1 VEYNVRNISL
11 FRVLEVLLI
20 MPSTDIADTE
30 LYCLLH
36 FISSVLNQFR
46 DLFLVHKTDP
56 DGLLYTSSRVDA
68 EVLRWHVLHCAII

>member
-1 VEYNVRNISL
+1 MYVEYNVRNISL

-36 FISSVLNQFR
+36 FISSVLNQNSEISF
-46 DLFLVHKTDP
+46 LFIRQIQMVCCIP
-56 DGLLYTSSRVDA
+56 VVG
-68 EVLRWHVLHCAII
+68 